1 MSYAI
6 IRNANYKKDN
16 LAGLYKHNER
26 KNTNYSNKEISK
38 DKQKNNYSIKKCNT
52 TYTNALKILQKEY
65 NLQGR
70 IIKTTNVVCEFII
83 TSNNDFF
90 DRIGEEETKRYFQ
103 TAYNFV
109 ANYKN
114 LGEENILSAKV
125 HLDETTPHLHIV
137 FVPVIHKLDTKS
149 GKVINKIACS
159 EYWKGKDSYR
169 ILQDNFYKYIIE
181 NGFDLERG
189 KSKKI
194 EHLSTEK
201 LKQVTDYDN
210 IKYELTHEQVT
221 NLETKKTALILAQN
235 NELIKYTNKLKNHLS
250 KSYKAIE
257 CVQELE
263 KENTNLKRENEILRQ
278 ENYKLRNYI
287 DKTFEVV
294 KHLFDFP
301 MSTFRNLV
309 DNFVKHFEKK

>member
-6 IRNANYKKDN
+6 IRNANYKKEN

-38 DKQKNNYSIKKCNT
+38 DKQKDNYSIKKCNT
-52 TYTNALKILQKEY
+52 TYTKALKILQKEH

-70 IIKTTNVVCEFII
+70 IIKTTNVVCELII
-83 TSNNDFF
+83 TSDKEFF
-90 DRIGEEETKRYFQ
+90 ERIGKEETKRYFQ

-109 ANYKN
+109 TNYKN
-114 LGEENILSAKV
+114 LGEKYILSAKV

-169 ILQDNFYKYIIE
+169 ILQDNFYKYVIE

-189 KSKKI
+189 KSRRI

-201 LKQVTDYDN
+201 LKQITDYDN
-210 IKYELTHEQVT
+210 IKYEIKNEQIT
-221 NLETKKTALILAQN
+221 QLEMKKTSLILAQN
-235 NELIKYTNKLKNHLS
+235 SELIKYTNKLKQHLA

-257 CVQELE
+257 RVQELE
-263 KENTNLKRENEILRQ
+263 KENITLKRENENLKQ
-278 ENYKLRNYI
+278 ENYRLRNYI
-287 DKTFEVV
+287 DRTFEVA
-294 KHLFDFP
+294 KYLFNFP
-301 MSTFRNLV
+301 IRTFKNLV
-309 DNFVKHFEKK
+309 DNFVKAFEK